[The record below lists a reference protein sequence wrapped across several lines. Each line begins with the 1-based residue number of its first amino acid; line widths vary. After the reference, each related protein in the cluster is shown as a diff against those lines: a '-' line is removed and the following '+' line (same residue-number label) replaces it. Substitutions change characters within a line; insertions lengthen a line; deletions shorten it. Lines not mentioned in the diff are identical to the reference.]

1 MQTNARTMKLLLV
14 AAAAAVTAFAA
25 YPLHTASASANK
37 AKEAPTAKASAVSGA
52 APEPADAPDARATLT
67 AMADALGMIRP
78 QQLGDGRKPRLDLT
92 NTMEFWASGTP
103 FSDFH
108 AGLSYNPPGMRV
120 EFTNPNG
127 NPQHAIEVVA
137 GKYAWNESEVGGGL
151 VPGKGTAAPAAMADK
166 QRLLRLWVFPYGV
179 VKAGLAAGDR
189 AKVSTEN
196 GATAITF
203 PLSGELAGVTVKATL
218 DAKNLVTKVETQGPA
233 NLTTETE
240 YSDYADRGEIAT
252 DVQFPGHIVRKQ
264 GGKTVV
270 DLTVKM
276 ADCNNPY
283 VIFPVPDNISASLP
297 E

>member
-1 MQTNARTMKLLLV
+1 MLKMLMV
-14 AAAAAVTAFAA
+14 AAVAALVFQTTGAWG
-25 YPLHTASASANK
+25 NK
-37 AKEAPTAKASAVSGA
+37 AEKTAGTGAGMISAA
-52 APEPADAPDARATLT
+52 DPEPADAPNARAALT
-67 AMADALGMIRP
+67 AMADALGMIRT

-92 NTMEFWASGTP
+92 NSMEFWASGTP
-103 FSDFH
+103 FTDYH
-108 AGLSYNPPGMRV
+108 VGLSYNPPGMRV
-120 EFTNPNG
+120 ELTNPNG

-137 GKYAWNESEVGGGL
+137 GKYAWNESELGAGL
-151 VPGKGTAAPAAMADK
+151 EAGKGTATPAMMMDK
-166 QRLLRLWVFPYGV
+166 VRLLRLWVLPYGV
-179 VKAGLAAGDR
+179 VKAGLAAGDK
-189 AKVSTEN
+189 AQVSMEN
-196 GATAITF
+196 DATVITF
-203 PLSGELAGVTVKATL
+203 PLAGELAGVTVKATL

-233 NLTTETE
+233 NLTTETD

-283 VIFPVPDNISASLP
+283 VVFPVPDNVQAASA